1 MKQSSSFYAKVS
13 FDGTYGVSEA
23 SISFNDNDEKCVDLA
38 ELLGIDIYDFKDSSL
53 VEDCIVDAY
62 NTSGIL

>member
-1 MKQSSSFYAKVS
+1 MQKLVLRVLMES
-13 FDGTYGVSEA
+13 GEA
-23 SISFNDNDEKCVDLA
+23 IISFNDNDEKCVDLA
-38 ELLGIDIYDFKDSSL
+38 ELLGFDIYDFKDSSL

>member
-1 MKQSSSFYAKVS
+1 MQKLVLRVLMES
-13 FDGTYGVSEA
+13 GEA
-23 SISFNDNDEKCVDLA
+23 NISFNDNDEKCVDLA

>member
-1 MKQSSSFYAKVS
+1 MES
-13 FDGTYGVSEA
+13 GEA
-23 SISFNDNDEKCVDLA
+23 NISFNDNDEKCVDLA